1 MSYKNFKIHIKT
13 ISNHKRL
20 VRELCFKAGMYK
32 QGLLHD
38 LSKWSLTEL
47 KNGWKYADGT
57 RSPIDNER
65 DKTGCATSWLHHFK
79 KNRHHY
85 EYYFDA
91 SIGKCYDMPDKY
103 IIESALDRVAAAKNY
118 QKEKYTQASA
128 FDYFVNSKEDPYRMG
143 YNNCKKLFM
152 ILLMFKERGE
162 EHTLKTIRTGRIYY
176 LLKDSIYMN
185 TIEYLIKQYFNME
198 KFNL

>member
-20 VRELCFKAGMYK
+20 VRKLCFQAGMYK

-57 RSPIDNER
+57 RSPIDIER
-65 DKTGCATSWLHHFK
+65 KETGCAYSWLHHFFRNK
-79 KNRHHY
+79 HHY
-85 EYYFDA
+85 EHYFDA

-103 IIESALDRVAAAKNY
+103 IVESALDRVAAAKNY
-118 QKEKYTQASA
+118 QKDKYTQASA
-128 FDYFVNSKEDPYRMG
+128 FDYFVNSKNDSYRMG
-143 YNNCKKLFM
+143 YNNCKKLFI
-152 ILLMFKERGE
+152 ILFYIKKLGE
-162 EHTLKTIRTGRIYY
+162 KKTITGIKNGTIIRLFNTEEI
-176 LLKDSIYMN
+176 MN
-185 TIEYLIKQYFNME
+185 DFDKIISFYFDME
-198 KFNL
+198 KFDL

>member
-20 VRELCFKAGMYK
+20 VRKLCFQAGMYK

-57 RSPIDNER
+57 RSPIDIER
-65 DKTGCATSWLHHFK
+65 KNTGSAPSWLHHFFRNK
-79 KNRHHY
+79 HHY
-85 EYYFDA
+85 EHYFDA

-118 QKEKYTQASA
+118 QKDKYTQASA
-128 FDYFVNSKEDPYRMG
+128 FDYFVNSKNDPYRMG
-143 YNNCKKLFM
+143 YNNCIKLFM
-152 ILLMFKERGE
+152 ILKYFKEDGE
-162 EHTLKTIRTGRIYY
+162 TITLFNIKTGQLYY
-176 LLKDSIYMN
+176 FLNNKLY
-185 TIEYLIKQYFNME
+185 IKMAENEMKNYFDME
-198 KFNL
+198 KFK